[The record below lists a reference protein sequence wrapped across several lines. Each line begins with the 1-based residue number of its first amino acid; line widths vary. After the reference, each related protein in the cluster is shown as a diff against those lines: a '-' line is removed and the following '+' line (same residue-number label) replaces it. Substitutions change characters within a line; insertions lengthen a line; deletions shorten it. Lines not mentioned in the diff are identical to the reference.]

1 MKSGLQVGLEYDE
14 LLKLSFHFDLQLI
27 RDMFPDM
34 DKEEFNKC
42 VKLKNKLDDAI
53 TDFEEI
59 NHLNNIAIL
68 NDMYEG

>member
-1 MKSGLQVGLEYDE
+1 MQSGLQVGLEYDE

-27 RDMFPDM
+27 RDMFPNM
-34 DKEEFNKC
+34 DKVEFNKC